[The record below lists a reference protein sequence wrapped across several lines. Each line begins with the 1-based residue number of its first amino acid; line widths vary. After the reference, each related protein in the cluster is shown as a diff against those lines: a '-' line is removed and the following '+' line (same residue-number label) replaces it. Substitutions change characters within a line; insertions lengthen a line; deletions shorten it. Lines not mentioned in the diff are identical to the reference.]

1 MWACVILVCFF
12 YLFFLFSIPAKVAVC
27 DVINQNKRREEEE
40 EKKTV
45 SHIKSSNLDRGGCLL
60 TGLISTA
67 PAGRVRYLSFLRFF
81 FFVEA
86 LFLLLLFYSHSYPFR
101 TLMLTCLPSGR
112 RKIERQRRR
121 ERDSS
126 SVIKNRVAPECPQ
139 QKCGAK
145 KRAQNVT
152 QRYTGYETVIKT
164 FACEKQTFISRCT
177 RRKGSDVSIGTK
189 GRVQRIKVVI
199 GTGPTYHTG
208 SESIRAGC
216 KKKPWLFSCFFL
228 YFGVICFHSRCSLS
242 GIALL
247 SFIKSLRAPHTARGE
262 GGGLS
267 RKRQPRKHLRFLWAP
282 KVRQFGTSVRLGQA
296 GAR

>member
-1 MWACVILVCFF
+1 M
-12 YLFFLFSIPAKVAVC
+12 
-27 DVINQNKRREEEE
+27 
-40 EKKTV
+40 
-45 SHIKSSNLDRGGCLL
+45 L

-67 PAGRVRYLSFLRFF
+67 PAGRVRYLSFLRF

-216 KKKPWLFSCFFL
+216 KKTLVIFLFFFVL
-228 YFGVICFHSRCSLS
+228 RCY
-242 GIALL
+242 LL
-247 SFIKSLRAPHTARGE
+247 SFPLLAFRHCPTVIY
-262 GGGLS
+262 
-267 RKRQPRKHLRFLWAP
+267 
-282 KVRQFGTSVRLGQA
+282 
-296 GAR
+296 